1 VTNAARR
8 IDAERRYPLADLM
21 AVLAAELRE
30 ARDRA
35 VGDKLD
41 DVVKVKECQV
51 ELGFSWERKGEGG
64 IEFFV
69 FKLGGGIG
77 KADTQT
83 LTVTLEPIGEIV
95 AGLRSR

>member
-1 VTNAARR
+1 VAKAASGVE
-8 IDAERRYPLADLM
+8 AERRYPLADLM

-35 VGDKLD
+35 VGDQLD

-51 ELGFSWERKGEGG
+51 ELGFTWERKAEGA

-83 LTVTLEPIGEIV
+83 LTVTLEPIGDIA
-95 AGLRSR
+95 AGLRSP